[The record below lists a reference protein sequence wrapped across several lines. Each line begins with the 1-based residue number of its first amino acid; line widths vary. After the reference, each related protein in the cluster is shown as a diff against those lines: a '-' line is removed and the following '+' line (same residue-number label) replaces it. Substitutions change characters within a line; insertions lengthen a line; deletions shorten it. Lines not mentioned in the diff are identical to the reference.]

1 MKILK
6 DSSEIREARE
16 LLLQIMN
23 APASAPSAGVG
34 SLSKGQ
40 TGVTPASAVPAIV
53 APPAAAVEMAPAFEQ
68 WVAVPASGGRE
79 REVRVTAVQEW
90 SRGDRLQ
97 NILALF
103 CEREGLTG
111 ALVTDSNG
119 LPLAASSSV
128 AASENLA
135 AFSTVLG
142 DVLTKAS
149 SYLGQDDASDVSL
162 DINASQKVVL
172 RRFDLE
178 GRPCYLL
185 VLCAAVCEPRRAM
198 REAIPGIVSTLAV
211 S

>member
-1 MKILK
+1 MKMLK
-6 DSSEIREARE
+6 DSSEVKEARE

-34 SLSKGQ
+34 SLSNRL
-40 TGVTPASAVPAIV
+40 TDAAPASVVPAVVVTPSPAVV
-53 APPAAAVEMAPAFEQ
+53 EQ
-68 WVAVPASGGRE
+68 WVAVPASAGGE
-79 REVRVTAVQEW
+79 REAPASAVQQW

-128 AASENLA
+128 ASSENLA